1 MNTIKKSILGFA
13 ALLCF
18 TAAQANVL
26 YTAGNTGEME
36 SPHSFDVNF
45 NAAAGAGSVNVQL
58 QGYRSLDGDNY
69 WVDLF
74 HVSVNGNEVFTGTF
88 GLGGGGGDLV
98 VLRPGDTVS
107 DHHDSVVD
115 LAIPVSLIDGGN
127 VVTFSYTSPKVFEGA
142 ARGGPEGLG
151 NEAWGLNTTQIT
163 GNAVAAVP
171 EPESFALVLAGLG
184 AIGFTARRRSVAR

>member
-45 NAAAGAGSVNVQL
+45 DAAAGAGSVNVQL
-58 QGYRSLDGDNY
+58 QGYRSLDGDNS

-127 VVTFSYTSPKVFEGA
+127 VVTFSYTSPNVFEGA
-142 ARGGPEGLG
+142 TRGGPEGLG